1 MLIAGTQE
9 FMLFSLILMRMSGF
23 IFLNPILGRRN
34 IPAVVKS
41 GLALLLAVTVFSTA
55 TGNLPDIGTPI
66 EYGVLLL
73 KEFAVGFLMGMI
85 MNLFSFAVT
94 YAGSITDFQMALG
107 MASVYDAQSGIQVA
121 LTGNILNVYFMLL
134 FFALDGHLALMEIII
149 TSGDLLPY
157 GHIFLSPDASRLILD
172 IFWDCVILAVKL
184 ALPIVGSVLIL
195 DAGVGILMKI
205 IPSINLFI
213 IDIPIKILLGFLLL
227 MLLTSPIGD
236 YLGDIIS
243 EMLKAVQHS
252 LTTVVQQ

>member
-23 IFLNPILGRRN
+23 IFLNPVLGRRN
-34 IPAVVKS
+34 IPAMIKS
-41 GLALLLAVTVFSTA
+41 GMALVLAMTVFPLAV
-55 TGNLPDIGTPI
+55 GNLPDIGTPL
-66 EYGVLLL
+66 EYAFLLL
-73 KEFAVGFLMGMI
+73 KEFAVGFLLGMV
-85 MNLFSFAVT
+85 MHLFTFAVT

-134 FFALDGHLALMEIII
+134 FFAVDGHLALMEILV
-149 TSGDLLPY
+149 TSGELLPY
-157 GHIFLSPDASRLILD
+157 AQIGFSPEATVLILD

-184 ALPIVGSVLIL
+184 ALPIVGCVLIL

-213 IDIPIKILLGFLLL
+213 VDIPMKILLGFTLL

-236 YLGDIIS
+236 YLGDIIT

-252 LTTVVQQ
+252 LTTVAQ